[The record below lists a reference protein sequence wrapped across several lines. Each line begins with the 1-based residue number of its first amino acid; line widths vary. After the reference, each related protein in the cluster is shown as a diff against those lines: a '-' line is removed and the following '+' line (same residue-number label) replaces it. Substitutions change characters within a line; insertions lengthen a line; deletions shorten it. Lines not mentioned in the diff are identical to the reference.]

1 MKLLSILLF
10 TFALLTD
17 THISTSNPKPM
28 EDLQRSIAD
37 INRNPDIEFVV
48 VTGDLTESGDL
59 TSIQAIKAALDQL
72 RVPYYAASGNHETTW
87 SESGVMDFTRVFGD
101 SRFAFAHAGAYFIGF
116 NSGPVIRMA
125 DGHVA
130 PQDIAW
136 LKHNLDSVKHST
148 PDTLHS
154 TPYTLHPTP
163 IFVFTHYPLRNGDV
177 DNWYEVTDVLREHN
191 VQCVMGGHYHRNLIF
206 DCDGITDV
214 LNRSN
219 LRGNDTIN
227 GYSII
232 SVTDSIRFYER
243 TPQLGDEA
251 IRLEAKGED
260 QTSPSFRKGAGV
272 GCWLTLPYG
281 TKTYGPSDQTLRP
294 DFSVNKQYPKVS
306 RAWHKSLKGGLYS
319 TPVTDGENLYIGDDV
334 GMFYCLDLHTGAT
347 KWTFDTGMRIVGS
360 PAVADGVV
368 VFGSAN
374 YNIYG
379 LDTKTGKPRWT
390 FTTQQAVM
398 GAATIHEG
406 VAYIGGGDGRMFAF
420 DLKTGA
426 LKWSFNELKNYVLTR
441 PLVYNDKLYFG
452 AWDTYLYAL
461 HLKDGSLA
469 WKWSNGKSNPKLS
482 PASVWPVAADG
493 KIFITAPDRYFT
505 CLDAETGAEVWRTKE
520 FKVRETVGLSEDGKT
535 VYSKCMWDT
544 VVAISTEVIGD
555 RLEAKGEDQT
565 SPSFRKGS
573 GVGSYEVLWTSHA
586 GFGYEHNPAM
596 PLEKD
601 GTLWVSTKNGLLL
614 GMDAKTG
621 KVLWRHKIGNSILNT
636 PLPLSGKECI
646 FTSSEGTIT
655 RIVVNK

>member
-101 SRFAFAHAGAYFIGF
+101 SRFAFSHAGAYFIGF

-136 LKHNLDSVKHST
+136 LKHNLDSVSAAG
-148 PDTLHS
+148 S
-154 TPYTLHPTP
+154 STP

-243 TPQLGDEA
+243 TPSPLGGTPSNSVA
-251 IRLEAKGED
+251 SN
-260 QTSPSFRKGAGV
+260 SPTGV
-272 GCWLTLPYG
+272 LYPITPWLTLPYG

-294 DFSVNKQYPKVS
+294 DFSVNKQYPKVT

-334 GMFYCLDLHTGAT
+334 GMFYCLDLATGAT

-379 LDTKTGKPRWT
+379 LDTKTGKPLWT
-390 FTTQQAVM
+390 FTTNQAVM

-544 VVAISTEVIGD
+544 VVAISTSSLSPH
-555 RLEAKGEDQT
+555 RLIAS
-565 SPSFRKGS
+565 SPS
-573 GVGSYEVLWTSHA
+573 GVEVLWTSHA

-636 PLPLSGKECI
+636 PLPLSAKECI

>member
-1 MKLLSILLF
+1 MNILSILCF

-28 EDLQRSIAD
+28 EDLQRSVAD
-37 INRNPDIEFVV
+37 INANPNIEFVV
-48 VTGDLTESGDL
+48 VTGDLSESGDRASL
-59 TSIQAIKAALDQL
+59 EAIKQALDGL
-72 RVPYYAASGNHETTW
+72 SVPYYAASGNHETTW

-101 SRFAFAHAGAYFIGF
+101 SRFAFSHAGAYFIGF

-136 LKHNLDSVKHST
+136 LKHKLDSVTHST
-148 PDTLHS
+148 PDTR
-154 TPYTLHPTP
+154 HPTP

-177 DNWYEVTDVLREHN
+177 DNWYEVTDVLRQHN
-191 VQCVMGGHYHRNLIF
+191 VQCVLGGHYHRNMVF

-243 TPQLGDEA
+243 TPS
-251 IRLEAKGED
+251 
-260 QTSPSFRKGAGV
+260 TSTQHYSTSTQHYSTSTQHYSTSTQHYSTLLNTTQP
-272 GCWLTLPYG
+272 WLTLPFGKKEYA
-281 TKTYGPSDQTLRP
+281 PSDESLRP
-294 DFSVNKQYPKVS
+294 DFSVNKQYPKVT

-319 TPVTDGENLYIGDDV
+319 TPVTDGESLYIGDDV
-334 GMFYCLDLHTGAT
+334 GTFYCLDLKTGDT

-390 FTTQQAVM
+390 FTTKQAVM

-520 FKVRETVGLSEDGKT
+520 YKVRETVGLSEDGKT

-544 VVAISTEVIGD
+544 VVAIRTQYPISHSSHSERPIG
-555 RLEAKGEDQT
+555 ET
-565 SPSFRKGS
+565 PSNSPTP
-573 GVGSYEVLWTSHA
+573 LWTSHA

-614 GMDAKTG
+614 GMDAATG

-646 FTSSEGTIT
+646 YTSSEGTIT
-655 RIVVNK
+655 RVCVK

>member
-48 VTGDLTESGDL
+48 VTGDLTESGDRA
-59 TSIQAIKAALDQL
+59 SIQAIKDALDQL

-87 SESGVMDFTRVFGD
+87 SESGVMDFTRIFGD

-136 LKHNLDSVKHST
+136 LKHNLDSVSAAG
-148 PDTLHS
+148 S
-154 TPYTLHPTP
+154 STP

-177 DNWYEVTDVLREHN
+177 DNWYEVTDVLREYN

-243 TPQLGDEA
+243 TPS
-251 IRLEAKGED
+251 
-260 QTSPSFRKGAGV
+260 TSTQHYSTLLNTTQP
-272 GCWLTLPYG
+272 WLTLPLGKKEYA
-281 TKTYGPSDQTLRP
+281 PSNEALRP
-294 DFSVNKQYPKVS
+294 DFSVNEQYPQVT

-319 TPVTDGENLYIGDDV
+319 TPVTDGESLYIGDDV
-334 GMFYCLDLHTGAT
+334 GMFYCLDLATGAT

-374 YNIYG
+374 YNVYG
-379 LDTKTGKPRWT
+379 LDAKTGTQLWSY
-390 FTTQQAVM
+390 TTNQAVM

-406 VAYIGGGDGRMFAF
+406 VAFIGGGDGRMFAF
-420 DLKTGA
+420 DLKTGTV
-426 LKWSFNELKNYVLTR
+426 KWSFDKLKNYVLTR
-441 PLVYNDKLYFG
+441 PLVYGDKLYFG

-461 HLKDGSLA
+461 NLEDGSLA

-505 CLDAETGAEVWRTKE
+505 CLDAETGAEIWRTKE
-520 FKVRETVGLSEDGKT
+520 YKVRETVGLSEDGKT

-544 VVAISTEVIGD
+544 VVAISTATPSEAM
-555 RLEAKGEDQT
+555 RLEAKG
-565 SPSFRKGS
+565 
-573 GVGSYEVLWTSHA
+573 YEVLWASHA

-596 PLEKD
+596 PLEK
-601 GTLWVSTKNGLLL
+601 GGVLWVSTKNGLLL

-655 RIVVNK
+655 RIRVR

>member
-48 VTGDLTESGDL
+48 VTGDLTESGDRA
-59 TSIQAIKAALDQL
+59 SIQAIKDALDQL

-87 SESGVMDFTRVFGD
+87 SESGVMDFTRIFGD

-136 LKHNLDSVKHST
+136 LKHNLDSVSAAG
-148 PDTLHS
+148 S
-154 TPYTLHPTP
+154 STP

-177 DNWYEVTDVLREHN
+177 DNWYEVTDVLREYN

-243 TPQLGDEA
+243 TPS
-251 IRLEAKGED
+251 
-260 QTSPSFRKGAGV
+260 TSTQHYSTLLNTTQP
-272 GCWLTLPYG
+272 WLTLPLGKKEYA
-281 TKTYGPSDQTLRP
+281 PSNEALRP
-294 DFSVNKQYPKVS
+294 DFSVNEQYPQVT

-319 TPVTDGENLYIGDDV
+319 TPVTDGESLYIGDDV
-334 GMFYCLDLHTGAT
+334 GMFYCLDLATGAT

-374 YNIYG
+374 YNVYG
-379 LDTKTGKPRWT
+379 LDAKTGTQLWSY
-390 FTTQQAVM
+390 TTNQAVM

-406 VAYIGGGDGRMFAF
+406 VAFIGGGDGRMFAF
-420 DLKTGA
+420 DLKTGTV
-426 LKWSFNELKNYVLTR
+426 KWSFDKLKNYVLTR
-441 PLVYNDKLYFG
+441 PLVYGDKLYFG

-461 HLKDGSLA
+461 NLEDGSLA

-505 CLDAETGAEVWRTKE
+505 CLDAETGAEIWRTKE
-520 FKVRETVGLSEDGKT
+520 YKVRETVGLSEDGKT

-544 VVAISTEVIGD
+544 VVAISTATPSEAM
-555 RLEAKGEDQT
+555 RLEAKG
-565 SPSFRKGS
+565 
-573 GVGSYEVLWTSHA
+573 YEVLWASHA

-596 PLEKD
+596 PLEK
-601 GTLWVSTKNGLLL
+601 GGVLWVSTKNGLLL

-621 KVLWRHKIGNSILNT
+621 VVLWRHKIGNSILNT
-636 PLPLSGKECI
+636 PLPLSATDCI

-655 RIVVNK
+655 RIVVNQ

>member
-1 MKLLSILLF
+1 MKLLSIFLF

-48 VTGDLTESGDL
+48 VTGDLTESGDRA
-59 TSIQAIKAALDQL
+59 SIQAIKAALDQL

-101 SRFAFAHAGAYFIGF
+101 SRFAFSHAGAYFIGF

-243 TPQLGDEA
+243 TPS
-251 IRLEAKGED
+251 
-260 QTSPSFRKGAGV
+260 TSTQHYSTILNTTQP
-272 GCWLTLPYG
+272 WLTLPFG
-281 TKTYGPSDQTLRP
+281 KKEYGPSDQSLRP
-294 DFSVNKQYPKVS
+294 DFSVNKQYPKVT

-319 TPVTDGENLYIGDDV
+319 TPVTDGDNLYIGDDV

-390 FTTQQAVM
+390 FTTKQAVM

-520 FKVRETVGLSEDGKT
+520 YKVRETVGLSEDGKT

-544 VVAISTEVIGD
+544 VVAISTSSLSPH
-555 RLEAKGEDQT
+555 RLIAS
-565 SPSFRKGS
+565 SPS
-573 GVGSYEVLWTSHA
+573 GVEVLWTSHA

>member
-101 SRFAFAHAGAYFIGF
+101 SRFAFSHAGAYFIGF

-136 LKHNLDSVKHST
+136 LKHNLDSISQLST
-148 PDTLHS
+148 LNSQLS
-154 TPYTLHPTP
+154 TTP

-243 TPQLGDEA
+243 TPSPLGDEA
-251 IRLEAKGED
+251 IGERLEAKGEG
-260 QTSPSFRKGAGV
+260 QTSPSFRKGSGV

-294 DFSVNKQYPKVS
+294 DFSVNKQYPKVT

-319 TPVTDGENLYIGDDV
+319 TPVTDGESLYIGDDV
-334 GMFYCLDLHTGAT
+334 GMFYCLDLETGAT

-390 FTTQQAVM
+390 FTTNQAVM

-544 VVAISTEVIGD
+544 VVAISTQYPISHSSHSERPIG
-555 RLEAKGEDQT
+555 ET
-565 SPSFRKGS
+565 PSNSPTP
-573 GVGSYEVLWTSHA
+573 LWTSHA

>member
-48 VTGDLTESGDL
+48 VTGDLTESGDRA
-59 TSIQAIKAALDQL
+59 SIQAIKAALDQL

-101 SRFAFAHAGAYFIGF
+101 SRFAFSHAGAYFIGF

-136 LKHNLDSVKHST
+136 LKHNLDSISQLSNNRSSKCEIRTLNSQLST
-148 PDTLHS
+148 
-154 TPYTLHPTP
+154 TP

-243 TPQLGDEA
+243 TPLSTLNSQLST
-251 IRLEAKGED
+251 LN
-260 QTSPSFRKGAGV
+260 SHP
-272 GCWLTLPYG
+272 WLTLPYG
-281 TKTYGPSDQTLRP
+281 TKTYGPSDQALRP
-294 DFSVNKQYPKVS
+294 DFSVNKQYPKVT

-390 FTTQQAVM
+390 FTTKQAVM

-426 LKWSFNELKNYVLTR
+426 VKWSFDELKNYVLTR
-441 PLVYNDKLYFG
+441 PLVYGDKLYFG

-520 FKVRETVGLSEDGKT
+520 YKVRETVGLSEDGKT

-544 VVAISTEVIGD
+544 VVAISTATPSEAK
-555 RLEAKGEDQT
+555 RLEAKGEEKL
-565 SPSFRKGS
+565 PSLQGGE
-573 GVGSYEVLWTSHA
+573 GVGSLVRWTSHA

-636 PLPLSGKECI
+636 PLPLSATDCI

>member
-72 RVPYYAASGNHETTW
+72 HVPYYAASGNHETTW

-136 LKHNLDSVKHST
+136 LKHNLDSVSAAG
-148 PDTLHS
+148 S
-154 TPYTLHPTP
+154 STP

-243 TPQLGDEA
+243 TPSPLGGEA
-251 IRLEAKGED
+251 IGYRLEAKGED
-260 QTSPSFRKGAGV
+260 QTSPSFRKGSGV

-294 DFSVNKQYPKVS
+294 DFSVNKQYPKVT

-319 TPVTDGENLYIGDDV
+319 TPVTDGESLYIGDDV

-390 FTTQQAVM
+390 FTTKQAVM

-520 FKVRETVGLSEDGKT
+520 YKVRETVGLSEDGKT

-544 VVAISTEVIGD
+544 VVAISTQYPISHSSHSERPIG
-555 RLEAKGEDQT
+555 ET
-565 SPSFRKGS
+565 PSNSPTT
-573 GVGSYEVLWTSHA
+573 LWTSHA

-636 PLPLSGKECI
+636 PLPLSAKECI

-655 RIVVNK
+655 RIRVR

>member
-1 MKLLSILLF
+1 MKVLSILLF

-37 INRNPDIEFVV
+37 INQNPDVEFVV
-48 VTGDLTESGDL
+48 VTGDLTESGDRA
-59 TSIQAIKAALDQL
+59 SIQAIKDALDQL

-101 SRFAFAHAGAYFIGF
+101 SRFAFAYAGAYFIGF

-136 LKHNLDSVKHST
+136 LKHNLDSVSAVGNA
-148 PDTLHS
+148 
-154 TPYTLHPTP
+154 TP

-177 DNWYEVTDVLREHN
+177 DNWYEVTDVLRQHN

-206 DCDGITDV
+206 DCDGIADV

-219 LRGNDTIN
+219 MRGKDTIN

-232 SVTDSIRFYER
+232 SVTDSIRFFER
-243 TPQLGDEA
+243 RLDSETVLGSEA
-251 IRLEAKGED
+251 
-260 QTSPSFRKGAGV
+260 
-272 GCWLTLPYG
+272 WLSLPYG
-281 TKTYGPSDQTLRP
+281 KKVYGPSDETLRP
-294 DFSVNKQYPKVS
+294 DFSVNEQYPEVT
-306 RAWHKSLKGGLYS
+306 RVWHRSLKGGLYS
-319 TPVTDGENLYIGDDV
+319 TPVMDGDNLYIGDDV
-334 GMFYCLDLHTGAT
+334 GCVYCLDLRTGKT
-347 KWTFDTGMRIVGS
+347 KWTFDTGMRVVGS

-379 LDTKTGKPRWT
+379 LDAKTGKQLWNY
-390 FTTQQAVM
+390 TTNQAVM

-420 DLKTGA
+420 DLHTGA
-426 LKWSFNELKNYVLTR
+426 VKWSFDELKNYVLTR
-441 PLVYNDKLYFG
+441 PLVYKDKLYFG

-469 WKWSNGKSNPKLS
+469 WKWNNGKSNPKLS
-482 PASVWPVAADG
+482 PASVWPIAADG

-505 CLDAETGAEVWRTKE
+505 CLDAETGAQVWRTKE
-520 FKVRETVGLSEDGKT
+520 YKVRETVGLSEDGKT

-544 VVAISTEVIGD
+544 VVAMD
-555 RLEAKGEDQT
+555 AT
-565 SPSFRKGS
+565 SEEPITRW
-573 GVGSYEVLWTSHA
+573 VTHA

-596 PLEKD
+596 PLEKE
-601 GTLWVSTKNGLLL
+601 GVLWVSTKNGLLL
-614 GMDAKTG
+614 GMDAQTG

-655 RIVVNK
+655 YIRVKD